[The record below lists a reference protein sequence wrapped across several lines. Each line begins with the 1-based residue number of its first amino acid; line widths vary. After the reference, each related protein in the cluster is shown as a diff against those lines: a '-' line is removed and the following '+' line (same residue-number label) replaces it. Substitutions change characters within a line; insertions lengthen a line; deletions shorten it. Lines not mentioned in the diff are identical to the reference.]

1 MVNFKNS
8 WKCTA
13 KIFLIITF
21 SGYQSVVFGQQA
33 GEVKDQEFIIRK
45 DRVLTLP
52 QQPRKFERIPV
63 LPTPKSTSSFN
74 YNVQPYLLSLPAESI
89 KPEAAQ
95 KQWPK
100 NQEELLPGFV
110 RLGFGNY
117 TSPVLE
123 ARYNLWEDESFNFGA
138 KVKHDGFYSGPV
150 GGNNSA
156 ENINQVKLDGSLFKD
171 FFQLYGGL
179 DYDRHQ
185 FKFYG
190 YDPTNEFLADYVSSQ
205 NTLNNFKL
213 RAGIQDND
221 KMDDFNFDAG
231 LFVRTFND
239 QFEAR
244 ENEFALKAKG
254 DFWFDDDLST
264 GIHMDMS
271 LTSPKDEFYRDI
283 SRNYFKI
290 NPFVQY
296 KKSRIYL
303 KIGANIVFEND
314 DALNKRSDFHL
325 LPQADAHYMLAD
337 EFGIY
342 AGFEGDVLRKT
353 YWDFV
358 QENPFLGPSE
368 RLLNTIQ
375 NYKAKVGV
383 KGVLNDELTYEAGF
397 AFGKF
402 TNMHFFINNPSDSL
416 RFNMVYDDDSRV
428 VNYNAKIGWHID
440 KTYRLIASA
449 NYYYYNISTLGAAFM
464 RPEWEISIN
473 NNFIPMDKLL
483 LQLNANLMGGIQGL
497 VNYGPEEV
505 NLKQLPTILD
515 LQLKADYQITDRFS
529 AFAVGNNLLN
539 RNNQR
544 FLNYPVRGIQGILG
558 ITFKF

>member
-1 MVNFKNS
+1 MVNLNKS
-8 WKCTA
+8 WMRSA
-13 KIFLIITF
+13 KFFLAIAF
-21 SGYQSVVFGQQA
+21 SGYQSALFAQQA
-33 GEVKDQEFIIRK
+33 GEVRDQEFIIRK

-52 QQPRKFERIPV
+52 KQPRKFERIPV
-63 LPTPKSTSSFN
+63 LPTPKSSSSFN
-74 YNVQPYLLSLPAESI
+74 YTVQPYFLSLPPEVI
-89 KPEAAQ
+89 RPEAAQ

-100 NQEELLPGFV
+100 NQEELFPSFV

-117 TSPVLE
+117 TSPILE
-123 ARYNLWEDESFNFGA
+123 ARYNHWEEEDYNFGV
-138 KVKHDGFYSGPV
+138 KVKHEGFYTGPV
-150 GGNNSA
+150 DGSNSA
-156 ENINQVKLDGSLFKD
+156 ENFTQVKLDGSLFKD
-171 FFQLYGGL
+171 YFQLYGGL

-190 YDPTNEFLADYVSSQ
+190 YDPNNEFLADYIPNQ

-213 RAGIQDND
+213 RAGIQDID
-221 KMDDFNFDAG
+221 KMDNFNYDAG

-244 ENEFALKAKG
+244 ENEFGIKAKG

-271 LTSPKDEFYRDI
+271 LTSPKDEFYQDI
-283 SRNYFKI
+283 NRNYFRI

-296 KKSRIYL
+296 KKSGIYV
-303 KIGANIVFEND
+303 KAGANIVFEND
-314 DALNKRSDFHL
+314 EALNKRSDFHL
-325 LPQADAHYMLAD
+325 FPQVDAHYMLAD
-337 EFGIY
+337 QFGVY
-342 AGFEGDVLRKT
+342 AGFEGDVIRKT
-353 YWDFV
+353 YWDFI

-375 NYKAKVGV
+375 NYKAKAGI
-383 KGVLNDELTYEAGF
+383 KGVLNDELTYEAGL

-402 TNMHFFINNPSDSL
+402 TNMHFFINSPSDSL
-416 RFNMVYDDDSRV
+416 RFNLVYDDDTRV
-428 VNYNAKIGWHID
+428 VNYNAKVGWHID

-449 NYYYYNISTLGAAFM
+449 NYYYYNTSTLGAAFM
-464 RPEWEISIN
+464 RPEWEVSIN
-473 NNFIPMDKLL
+473 NNFMPVEQLL
-483 LQLNANLMGGIQGL
+483 LQFNANLMGGIQGL
-497 VNYGPEEV
+497 VNFGPEET
-505 NLKQLPTILD
+505 NLKQLPAILD

-558 ITFKF
+558 LTFKF